1 MLRLNFFL
9 TKLKMRGLIY
19 GENGTKKQMLL
30 ALCTVGFR
38 GRIRVAFENTSH
50 DVYFLNK
57 KLVVNPLFTEI
68 GHHEDRAYNEDVVY
82 PTFQL
87 S

>member
-1 MLRLNFFL
+1 
-9 TKLKMRGLIY
+9 MRGLKY
-19 GENGTKKQMLL
+19 GENCTKKQMLL

-50 DVYFLNK
+50 DVYFSNK

-68 GHHEDRAYNEDVVY
+68 GHHEDRAYNEDAIY

>member
-1 MLRLNFFL
+1 
-9 TKLKMRGLIY
+9 
-19 GENGTKKQMLL
+19 MLL

-38 GRIRVAFENTSH
+38 GGIRGAFENTSH
-50 DVYFLNK
+50 DVYFSNK
-57 KLVVNPLFTEI
+57 KSVVSSLITEI
-68 GHHEDRAYNEDVVY
+68 GHHEDRAYNGDVIN